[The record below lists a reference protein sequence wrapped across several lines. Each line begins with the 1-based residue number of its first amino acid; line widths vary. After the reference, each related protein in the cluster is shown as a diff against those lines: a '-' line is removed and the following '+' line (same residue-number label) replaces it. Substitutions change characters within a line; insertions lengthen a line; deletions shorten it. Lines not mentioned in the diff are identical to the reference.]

1 MQDNQKKAKQN
12 LPQNKNNVKK
22 SLFPEL
28 SHRVAFTARFGEI
41 TPFFV
46 MESVAGDKV
55 PLRSKFDMRTY
66 TLKSPMLDNLT
77 MRKSFFQVPKQAILP
92 LQFDRIYT
100 QPTIGDDVPQ
110 DAYCTVNYRDFW
122 STFVNVYQS
131 LVRWKNEKFAT
142 GMPTVAF
149 VTAVT
154 KFAVVV
160 ENVCSRGS
168 LAKLLGYGF
177 DRFSRIAWDSGLS
190 QGDYTSP
197 DEANSESYDALGGF
211 VVGTNIFPA
220 GMFVAVS
227 DSSGEILRY
236 DLNNVDRSI
245 VQNCRALKEFI
256 SSYPNSYIG
265 FEGGI
270 ESANQEQVRNY
281 VLSLL
286 EFYSGLFGEAESNT
300 KFKMNLPCDLSNLLA
315 YQLVCAQY
323 FTSDFVD
330 YIYSAELY
338 RNYIASICYDSNK
351 TIDTFPWNG
360 TQQPYDYLSAHTL
373 SRKMFL
379 HSSLQPDDI
388 QQFMTSWPTLML
400 AIFGFNRSL
409 RYGDYFTGSRTR
421 PLAVGDV
428 DVKVNSGS
436 VSVVDVTRNIQMQK
450 FLNQVNRFGRKLSNY
465 MEGVNDVN
473 VAYDYHDP
481 KWLAETSSS
490 VYGSETD
497 NTASEQF
504 SQELAVTTT
513 LHNNSNDYAF
523 EIFVDRPSVLIG
535 VVWFDIRRYYPNAIL
550 RTTLIRDRFDMF
562 NPYFQFIGDQ
572 PIYKAELD
580 PALGTPGVVDL
591 EAQSAF
597 GYTTRNQ
604 EYKVA
609 FDRCCGGFY
618 KSLPSWIFFSDAE
631 RFVGSTDTKLSPE
644 YIRSFP
650 AELDRFYQ
658 KLTGVSLEDYW
669 HFIIVATNITKPV
682 RPMVKKPQILG

>member
-12 LPQNKNNVKK
+12 LPQNKNYVKK
-22 SLFPEL
+22 SSFPEL

-41 TPFFV
+41 SPFFV
-46 MESVAGDKV
+46 MECVSGDKV

-66 TLKSPMLDNLT
+66 TLKSPLLDNLT

-110 DAYCTVNYRDFW
+110 DAYCTVNYRNFW
-122 STFVNVYQS
+122 STFVYIWKSLKAWQQS
-131 LVRWKNEKFAT
+131 EFPT
-142 GMPTVAF
+142 GMPPVSF
-149 VTAVT
+149 ITAVT

-168 LAKLLGYGF
+168 LAKSLGYGF
-177 DRFSRIAWDSGLS
+177 DRFARIAWDSGLAA
-190 QGDYTSP
+190 GDYTSY
-197 DEANSESYDALGGF
+197 DEANSESYDALGNYISGSE
-211 VVGTNIFPA
+211 FPSD
-220 GMFVAVS
+220 MFIAVS
-227 DSSGEILRY
+227 DSTEEILRY
-236 DLNNVDRSI
+236 ELGAVDRTKLE
-245 VQNCRALKEFI
+245 NCRALKEFI
-256 SSYPNSYIG
+256 SSYPGSYIG
-265 FEGGI
+265 FKNGVG
-270 ESANQEQVRNY
+270 SANLTEVNGY
-281 VLSLL
+281 VNALL
-286 EFYSGLFGEAESNT
+286 AYFEGLFGEDVADT
-300 KFKMNLPCDLSNLLA
+300 KFAMNLPCDLSNLLA

-330 YIYSAELY
+330 FIYSADLY
-338 RNYIASICYDSNK
+338 RNYIGSICYDTNK
-351 TIDTFPWNG
+351 TVDTFPWNG
-360 TQQPYDYLSAHTL
+360 VQQPYDYLSAHTL

-379 HSSLQPDDI
+379 NGILQPNDI
-388 QQFMTSWPTLML
+388 QKFMTSWPTLML

-523 EIFVDRPSVLIG
+523 EIYVDRPSVLIG

-580 PALGTPGVVDL
+580 PALGTSGVVDL

-618 KSLPSWIFFSDAE
+618 NFLPSWIFFSDAE
-631 RFVGSTDTKLSPE
+631 RFVGSSDTRLSPE

-669 HFIIVATNITKPV
+669 HFIIVATNITTPV

>member
-12 LPQNKNNVKK
+12 LPQNKNYVKK
-22 SLFPEL
+22 SSFPEL

-41 TPFFV
+41 SPFFV

-66 TLKSPMLDNLT
+66 TLKSPLLDNLT

-110 DAYCTVNYRDFW
+110 DAYCTVNYRNFW
-122 STFVNVYQS
+122 ATFVYIWKS
-131 LVRWKNEKFAT
+131 LRSWQQEKFPT
-142 GMPTVAF
+142 GMPPVSF
-149 VTAVT
+149 ITAIT

-160 ENVCSRGS
+160 ESVCSRGS
-168 LAKLLGYGF
+168 LAKSLGYGF
-177 DRFSRIAWDSGLS
+177 DRFARIAWDSGLAK
-190 QGDYTSP
+190 GDYTSP
-197 DEANSESYDALGGF
+197 DEANSESYDAIGYYI
-211 VVGTNIFPA
+211 TSNSFPD
-220 GMFVAVS
+220 GMFIAVS
-227 DSSGEILRY
+227 DSTEEILRY
-236 DLNNVDRSI
+236 ELDAVDRSKI
-245 VQNCRALKEFI
+245 ENCRALKEFI
-256 SSYPNSYIG
+256 SSYPGSYIG
-265 FEGGI
+265 FKNGI
-270 ESANQEQVRNY
+270 GSANLTQVNGY
-281 VLSLL
+281 VDDLFAYF
-286 EFYSGLFGEAESNT
+286 EELFGYDDADT
-300 KFKMNLPCDLSNLLA
+300 KFAMNLPCDLSNLLA

-330 YIYSAELY
+330 YVYSAELY
-338 RNYIASICYDSNK
+338 RNYIGSICYDTNK

-373 SRKMFL
+373 SRKMFINGI
-379 HSSLQPDDI
+379 LQPDDI
-388 QQFMTSWPTLML
+388 QKFMTSWPTLML

-436 VSVVDVTRNIQMQK
+436 VSVVDVTRNIQMQR

-631 RFVGSTDTKLSPE
+631 RFVGSSDTKLSPE

-669 HFIIVATNITKPV
+669 HFIIVATNITTPV